1 MRKDH
6 QNMADDKIYITAT
19 DLLRDSFQLGHIILE
34 SGFIPDYIVA
44 IWRGGTPIGIAV
56 QELYDYAGIKTDHIA
71 IRTSYYTGL
80 DRTAANVQVHGLGYL
95 VDNVENRHRILIVD
109 DIFDSGNSI
118 AAMISELK
126 ARAKRNTPHEIRIAT
141 PWYKPSRNVTDFE
154 PDYFIH
160 ETDRWVVFPHELQG
174 LTSEEVKKGKQEVAD
189 LIEKINKLTEV
200 KSQMKEGT

>member
-1 MRKDH
+1 MKEDK
-6 QNMADDKIYITAT
+6 NMAQDKIFITAG
-19 DLLRDSFQLGHIILE
+19 DLLRDSFKLGQIVLK

-56 QELYDYAGIKTDHIA
+56 QELFDYAGIKTDHIA

-80 DRTAANVQVHGLGYL
+80 DRTANNVQVHGLGYL
-95 VDNVENRHRILIVD
+95 VDKVENKNRLLIVD

-118 AAMISELK
+118 AAMINELR
-126 ARAKRNTPHEIRIAT
+126 ARAKRNIPHEIRIAT
-141 PWYKPSRNVTDFE
+141 PWYKPSRNVTDLD

-174 LTSEEVKKGKQEVAD
+174 LAPDEVKEGKPEVAD
-189 LIEKINKLTEV
+189 LIDEVNNLTAIKTAIKQE
-200 KSQMKEGT
+200 E